1 MEVSDKIGLPRLL
14 KEQTELQ
21 HLSPYATASAH
32 SRGRRREEQDCPVRT
47 MFERDTG
54 RILYSMPFRRLREKT
69 QVFFNPR
76 NDHICTRMEHV
87 LYVMSLAE
95 TIGKA
100 LNLNQDL
107 IRSISLGHDLGH
119 APFGHAGED
128 ALNRIIGEVQGGFAF
143 QHELHSLRTVDILAE
158 HKAGCGLNLSFEV
171 RDGIASHC
179 GEKIDE
185 FVLTPWR
192 DKQEEDLI
200 SGAKKHLMPAT
211 LEGCVVRIADRI
223 AYVGR
228 DIEDAFRAGL
238 MSFDDIPRAIQNELG
253 SSNSDI
259 VNTLVLDVI
268 SHSYGQDAIIMS
280 RAKGEALQELI
291 QENYQRIYL
300 SEPIMI
306 YEEMVNTIIRG
317 LMVAYL
323 RAGEGVFFNSADG
336 ELVLKN
342 FNDYMQRH
350 PEPEASALRKIV
362 DYIAGMTD
370 HYANST
376 FKAIYQT

>member
-1 MEVSDKIGLPRLL
+1 
-14 KEQTELQ
+14 
-21 HLSPYATASAH
+21 
-32 SRGRRREEQDCPVRT
+32 
-47 MFERDTG
+47 
-54 RILYSMPFRRLREKT
+54 
-69 QVFFNPR
+69 
-76 NDHICTRMEHV
+76 
-87 LYVMSLAE
+87 
-95 TIGKA
+95 
-100 LNLNQDL
+100 
-107 IRSISLGHDLGH
+107 
-119 APFGHAGED
+119 
-128 ALNRIIGEVQGGFAF
+128 
-143 QHELHSLRTVDILAE
+143 
-158 HKAGCGLNLSFEV
+158 
-171 RDGIASHC
+171 
-179 GEKIDE
+179 
-185 FVLTPWR
+185 
-192 DKQEEDLI
+192 
-200 SGAKKHLMPAT
+200 MPAS